1 MTKSLIEGMS
11 GLRFRCTGCGACC
24 TGGAGHYVE
33 IGQAEQ
39 EAIRDHLGLSRPW
52 FRRRYVVPV
61 NDKVEGIRLG
71 ADGRCPFLLDDRS
84 CRVYSVRPLQCRT
97 YPWWP
102 ELIRPAAWKA
112 EARRCEGIGQGPVI
126 ALTTIR
132 GNLNL
137 PTALPPSVKAPATRG
152 KG

>member
-1 MTKSLIEGMS
+1 MTKSLMEGMT

-24 TGGAGHYVE
+24 IGGADHYVE
-33 IGQAEQ
+33 IGRAEQ
-39 EAIRDHLGLSRPW
+39 EALRDYLGLSRPW

-84 CRVYSVRPLQCRT
+84 CRVYPVRPLQCKT

-102 ELIRPAAWKA
+102 ELLRPAAWKA

-137 PTALPPSVKAPATRG
+137 PTALPPSVKAPATRR